1 MSHHPTVAVVGSGPI
16 GSAYARLLLEGLP
29 DARVVM
35 LEAGPQLT
43 ERPGES
49 VRNIADPDEKAR
61 ARELSQ
67 GPQAGRFRESLG
79 IPAGTVVEGMFT
91 ARQGTH
97 LLDFGGEGS
106 AHAPTFPA
114 AAGATNVGGQGAHWT
129 CAIPRPSFS
138 EKVSFID
145 DAEWDDLI
153 VVAEGLLHAQSAAF
167 ADSAVGGGIRSLLEE
182 EFAGELPEGYGP
194 STLPVAGDPQPDGTM
209 RWAGADAVLGP
220 LIEPGNPLAE
230 RFELRDLTL
239 VRRIER
245 DGDVVTGVTVEDLR
259 TKQTSFVPAD
269 LVVVAADAFRSPQLL
284 WASGIRP
291 AALGHYLTE
300 HPVVISTVA
309 LDAEKMGRFAT
320 EEQLD
325 EELARRATN
334 AADPVAAVN
343 RIPFSEPDHPFSLQV
358 MYSETTPFPMP
369 EDAPLARNRWGYVNM
384 GYGMRKFPRY
394 EDAVT
399 FDDAEPDYRGFPNMT
414 IEYELTDAERAEIEA
429 ATVRLRRAGEALGAF
444 VAEPRLLPNGSS
456 LHYQGTMRMGPADD
470 GTSVADPWS
479 RVWGVENLVVGGN
492 ALIPTA
498 TAMNPTLMS
507 VAIAVRGARK
517 AVEQLSARADAAASV
532 AG

>member
-1 MSHHPTVAVVGSGPI
+1 MSHHPTIAVVGSGPI

-29 DARVVM
+29 DARVIM
-35 LEAGPQLT
+35 FEAGPQLT
-43 ERPGES
+43 DRPGES
-49 VRNIADPDEKAR
+49 VRNIADPDEKSR

-67 GPQAGRFRESLG
+67 GPQAGEFRESLG
-79 IPAGTVVEGMFT
+79 IPSGTVVEGMFT

-97 LLDFGGEGS
+97 LFDFGGAGS

-129 CAIPRPSFS
+129 CAIPRPAFS
-138 EKVSFID
+138 EKVPFIAD
-145 DAEWDDLI
+145 DEWDELI
-153 VVAEGLLHAQSAAF
+153 VAAERLLHAQNAAF
-167 ADSAVGGGIRSLLEE
+167 ADSAVGGAIRSLLSE

-209 RWAGADAVLGP
+209 RWAGADVVLGP

-239 VRRIER
+239 VRRVER
-245 DGDVVTGVTVEDLR
+245 DGDVVTGVRVEDLR
-259 TKQTSFVPAD
+259 TKEASFVPAD

-309 LDAEKMGRFAT
+309 LDAERMGRFAT
-320 EEQLD
+320 EAQLD
-325 EELARRATN
+325 EELARRAAN

-358 MYSETTPFPMP
+358 MYSETTPFPMDP
-369 EDAPLARNRWGYVNM
+369 DAPLARNRWGYVNM
-384 GYGMRKFPRY
+384 GYGMRKFPRF

-414 IEYELTDAERAEIEA
+414 IEYELTDAERTEIDA
-429 ATVRLRRAGEALGAF
+429 ATERLRRAGDALGTF
-444 VAEPRLLPNGSS
+444 VAEPRLMPNGSS
-456 LHYQGTMRMGPADD
+456 LHYQGTMRMGAADD

-479 RVWGVENLVVGGN
+479 RVWGYENLVVGGN
-492 ALIPTA
+492 ALIPTP

-517 AVEQLSARADAAASV
+517 AVEQLWSRTAASV